1 MHGRQGE
8 YTSSGDNA
16 PRARGARST
25 SAEERTLLASLRS
38 FALERLPAV
47 PGVSVRRHGPRAS
60 CSSCPAPSFEL
71 APPRYD
77 CRPAASPPSCL
88 PALLAVAHAR
98 DLVLPHPCNRTESSQ
113 RASVLPRWR
122 YTRVRDPSHPG
133 GTYAARASGAPARRE
148 QERSS
153 EERSTPPDGSRW
165 HHAGDKLCAR
175 ASRRTR
181 RRGLTSDH

>member
-98 DLVLPHPCNRTESSQ
+98 DLVLPHPCNQTESSQ

-122 YTRVRDPSHPG
+122 YTRVTRPIAPRWHVCSTRVGGPG
-133 GTYAARASGAPARRE
+133 QKRTRAQQRGKVDTARRE
-148 QERSS
+148 QM
-153 EERSTPPDGSRW
+153 
-165 HHAGDKLCAR
+165 
-175 ASRRTR
+175 ASCW
-181 RRGLTSDH
+181 